1 MSVPNRVT
9 EILARVGDGGLPDE
23 GDLRLLLEL
32 PHRCAAAGEVMAAAR
47 EIAREACG
55 NRAEICVQIGLNVSA
70 CPMNCR
76 FCSFAAVNGV
86 FPDPGELP
94 VGEVVERAVRS
105 EADGANSIYLMA
117 TGDYPMARFVEVGQ
131 EVRRHLRPE
140 TPLVANVGDL
150 NPTTARRIAEAGF
163 CAVYHAVRMGEGR
176 DTLIPVEK
184 RLRTFRIAREA
195 GLQLGT
201 CVEPVGP
208 EHSTDE
214 ILEKILV
221 HRAAE
226 PCFSGAMR
234 RIPVP
239 GTALAH
245 HGQISE
251 LRLAY
256 LVAVA
261 RLAMGRFLIGNCTH
275 EPNVPGACAGANLF
289 WAEVGPNPRDTDSR
303 TERGRGMDIAACRR
317 LFEEAEYTVL
327 EGPSVIHTRPY
338 AGAAA
343 AEAGACGQRVR
354 AASRSHRPPVT
365 AA

>member
-1 MSVPNRVT
+1 MSVPNRIT
-9 EILARVGDGGLPDE
+9 EIITKVADGGFPDE
-23 GDLRLLLEL
+23 VDLRFLLDL
-32 PHRCAAAGEVMAAAR
+32 PHRSAAAGEVMASAR
-47 EIAREACG
+47 EFAREACD
-55 NRAEICVQIGLNVSA
+55 NNAEICVQIGLNVSP

-86 FPDPGELP
+86 FAEACELP
-94 VGEVVERAVRS
+94 VEEVVERAVRS
-105 EADGANSIYLMA
+105 EVDGANSIYLMG
-117 TGDYPMARFVEVGQ
+117 TGDYPMARFIEVGQ

-150 NPTTARRIAEAGF
+150 NPTTARRIKDAGF

-176 DTLIPVEK
+176 DTGITIER
-184 RLRTFRIAREA
+184 RLRTFRVARDA

-208 EHSTDE
+208 EHTADE
-214 ILEKILV
+214 IIEKILI

-234 RIPVP
+234 RISVP

-289 WAEVGPNPRDTDSR
+289 WAEVGPNPRDTESQ
-303 TERGRGMDIAACRR
+303 TEQGRGMDVAACRR
-317 LFEEAEYTVL
+317 LFAEAEYAVL
-327 EGPSVIHTRPY
+327 DGPSVIHTRPSV
-338 AGAAA
+338 AAA
-343 AEAGACGQRVR
+343 SVA
-354 AASRSHRPPVT
+354 T
-365 AA
+365 A

>member
-1 MSVPNRVT
+1 MSVPNRIA
-9 EILARVGDGGLPDE
+9 EIIAKVNDGRLPDE
-23 GDLRLLLEL
+23 GDLRVLLEV
-32 PHRCAAAGEVMAAAR
+32 PHISAAAGEVMAVAR
-47 EIAREACG
+47 ELAREACD
-55 NRAEICVQIGLNVSA
+55 NRAEICVQIGLNVSP

-76 FCSFAAVNGV
+76 FCSFAAVNGL
-86 FPDPGELP
+86 FAEPGELP
-94 VGEVVERAVRS
+94 VEEVVERAVRS
-105 EADGANSIYLMA
+105 EADGANSIYLMG
-117 TGDYPMARFVEVGQ
+117 TGDYPMARFIEVGQ

-150 NPTTARRIAEAGF
+150 TPATARRIKDAGF
-163 CAVYHAVRMGEGR
+163 CAVYHAARMGEGR
-176 DTLIPVEK
+176 DTAIPLEK
-184 RLRTFRIAREA
+184 RLRTFRIAKDA

-214 ILEKILV
+214 ILEKILI

-234 RIPVP
+234 RINVP
-239 GTALAH
+239 GTDLAR

-289 WAEVGPNPRDTDSR
+289 WAEVGPNPRDTDSQ
-303 TERGRGMDIAACRR
+303 TERGRGMDVAACRR

-327 EGPSVIHTRPY
+327 EGPSVIHAQPRVDQQRPRP
-338 AGAAA
+338 ASEARCAAP
-343 AEAGACGQRVR
+343 Q
-354 AASRSHRPPVT
+354 PPVT
-365 AA
+365 AV